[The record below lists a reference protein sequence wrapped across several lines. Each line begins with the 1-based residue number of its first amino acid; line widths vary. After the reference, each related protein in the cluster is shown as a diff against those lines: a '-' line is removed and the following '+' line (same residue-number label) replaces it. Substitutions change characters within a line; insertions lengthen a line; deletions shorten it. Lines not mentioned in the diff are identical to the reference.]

1 MAASSSAAIWWLR
14 IKRAAEKIVCR
25 PVSIHGSTDLPSHL
39 KAAVDA
45 AEGRVDI
52 ALNFRH
58 IKSAEDALR
67 AVAHELAHVVAGT
80 SGHGADFGAAWEEIY
95 KKLREEYF
103 S

>member
-1 MAASSSAAIWWLR
+1 
-14 IKRAAEKIVCR
+14 
-25 PVSIHGSTDLPSHL
+25 VSIHGSTDLPSHL

-52 ALNFRH
+52 ALNFQH

-80 SGHGADFGAAWEEIY
+80 PHHGPDFGAAWEEIY
-95 KKLREEYF
+95 RRLREEYYRP